1 MITIFT
7 KPYSK
12 TEYYSGTYR
21 CDMSE
26 NENEV
31 QMCDLDFTIVYT
43 VDHDM
48 DVSNIDEI
56 AWIDEHPRN
65 LEEVNDRIKEHF
77 QEKILK

>member
-1 MITIFT
+1 MITILT

-21 CDMSE
+21 CDVSE

-31 QMCDLDFTIVYT
+31 QMRDLDFTIVYS

-48 DVSNIDEI
+48 DVANIDDI
-56 AWIDEHPRN
+56 IWIDGQPRN